1 MVPKSPRNKS
11 KVLLLPN
18 QSTFARC
25 NAINP
30 IHVAT
35 PHLKKTNSLVGRCA
49 RFFTITFINAN
60 QKVANNMCLTPGVMR
75 LLNLSFKIGEI
86 IHKG

>member
-11 KVLLLPN
+11 KVLLLPS

-25 NAINP
+25 KAMNP

-35 PHLKKTNSLVGRCA
+35 PHLKKLIRWWGDAPDSLPLHSSVQ
-49 RFFTITFINAN
+49 T
-60 QKVANNMCLTPGVMR
+60 K
-75 LLNLSFKIGEI
+75 K
-86 IHKG
+86 

>member
-11 KVLLLPN
+11 KVLLLPS

-25 NAINP
+25 KAMNQ

-49 RFFTITFINAN
+49 RFFTITFISAN
-60 QKVANNMCLTPGVMR
+60 QKVANNMCLTPGVIR
-75 LLNLSFKIGEI
+75 LLNFSFKRGEI
-86 IHKG
+86 IRKG